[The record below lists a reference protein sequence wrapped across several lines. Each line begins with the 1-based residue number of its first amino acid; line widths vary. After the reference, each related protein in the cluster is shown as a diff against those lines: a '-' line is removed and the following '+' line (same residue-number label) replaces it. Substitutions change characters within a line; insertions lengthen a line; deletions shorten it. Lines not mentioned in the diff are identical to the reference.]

1 MLLNE
6 KEIDYYMECIEEFMN
21 LEEYRSMSEFI
32 QHGKVSCLEHSLS
45 VSYYSYLISKKFHI
59 NVDARSLIRGAAL
72 HDFFLYDWHIK
83 EGRKGWHG
91 FRHPKIAYE
100 NAIKY
105 FDIND
110 IEKDIILKHMW
121 PLTIKIPRCKEAF
134 IVTFVDKMCSLA
146 ETFRIYPSLISP

>member
-6 KEIDYYMECIEEFMN
+6 KEIDYYMECIEEFME
-21 LEEYRSMSEFI
+21 LEEFRSMNTFI

-45 VSYYSYLISKKFHI
+45 VAYYSYLLSRKFHI
-59 NVDARSLIRGAAL
+59 NVDVRSLIRGAAL

-83 EGRKGWHG
+83 EGRKKWHG

-105 FDIND
+105 FAIND
-110 IEKDIILKHMW
+110 KERDIILKHMW

-134 IVTFVDKMCSLA
+134 IVSLVDKMCSIA